1 MMKKRKES
9 VVMNMIRMLGAIIF
23 VALFL
28 IFSLP
33 IIGLEYLYEKVN
45 KKRADITSLRIVQW
59 AFRMVLL
66 ICGTNVI
73 VKGEENVITDEP
85 VLYIGNHRSFFDT
98 VIGYSRCPNL
108 TGFISKD
115 VIKKVPILN
124 LWMERLYCLFLDRSN
139 TRDGLRVV
147 LTSIEYIKKGISIY
161 VFPEGTRTR
170 TGEMSPFKEG
180 TFKIAS
186 KTGCPIIPV
195 AFSNTEDIFEGHFP
209 WIKKT
214 TAVIHYGKP
223 IYPNELEG
231 DDKKH
236 LGAYTQRAISE
247 MLEED
252 KDLY

>member
-1 MMKKRKES
+1 
-9 VVMNMIRMLGAIIF
+9 MIRVIGTIVF
-23 VALFL
+23 VVSFL
-28 IFSLP
+28 VLSLP
-33 IIGLEYLYEKVN
+33 ILGLEWLYAKVN

-73 VKGEENVITDEP
+73 VKGEENVITDAP
-85 VLYIGNHRSFFDT
+85 VLYIGNHRSYFDI
-98 VIGYSRCPNL
+98 VVGYSRCPNL

-115 VIKKVPILN
+115 HFKKIPILRT
-124 LWMERLYCLFLDRSN
+124 WMERLYCLFLDRSN

-147 LTSIEYIKKGISIY
+147 LTAIDYIKRGISIF
-161 VFPEGTRTR
+161 VCPEGTRTR
-170 TGEMSPFKEG
+170 TGEMAPFKEG
-180 TFKIAS
+180 TFKIAT

-195 AFSNTEDIFEGHFP
+195 AFSNTDDIFERHIP

-214 TAVIHYGKP
+214 TVVIHYGEP
-223 IYPNELEG
+223 IYPDSLEG

-236 LGAYTQRAISE
+236 IGAYTQRAIAE

-252 KDLY
+252 KNLF

>member
-1 MMKKRKES
+1 MVE
-9 VVMNMIRMLGAIIF
+9 NMIRTLCAIVF
-23 VALFL
+23 VVLFL
-28 IFSLP
+28 VLGLP
-33 IIGLEYLYEKVN
+33 VLGLEWLYAKVN
-45 KKRADITSLRIVQW
+45 KKRADITCLRIVQW
-59 AFRMVLL
+59 AFQMVLV
-66 ICGTNVI
+66 ICGTEII
-73 VKGEENVITDEP
+73 VKGEENVITDAP

-115 VIKKVPILN
+115 SVKKVPILN

-147 LTSIEYIKKGISIY
+147 LTAIEYIKRGISIY

-180 TFKIAS
+180 TFKIAT
-186 KTGCPIIPV
+186 KTNCPIIPV

-214 TAVIHYGKP
+214 RVVVHYGEP
-223 IYPNELEG
+223 IYPASLDG
-231 DDKKH
+231 DEKKH
-236 LGAYTQRAISE
+236 IGGYTQQAIAA

>member
-1 MMKKRKES
+1 M
-9 VVMNMIRMLGAIIF
+9 VWNMIRTLCAIVF
-23 VALFL
+23 VVLFL
-28 IFSLP
+28 VLGLP
-33 IIGLEYLYEKVN
+33 VLGLEWLYAKIN

-59 AFRMVLL
+59 AFQMVLV
-66 ICGTNVI
+66 ICGTEII
-73 VKGEENVITDEP
+73 VKGEENVITDAP

-115 VIKKVPILN
+115 SVRKVPILN
-124 LWMERLYCLFLDRSN
+124 LWMERLYCLFLDRNN

-147 LTSIEYIKKGISIY
+147 LSAIEYIKKGISIY

-180 TFKIAS
+180 TFKIAT

-214 TAVIHYGKP
+214 KVVVHYGKP
-223 IYPNELEG
+223 IYPNSLEG

-236 LGAYTQRAISE
+236 IGAYTQQVIAR

-252 KDLY
+252 KDLF

>member
-1 MMKKRKES
+1 M
-9 VVMNMIRMLGAIIF
+9 VWNMIRTLCAIVF
-23 VALFL
+23 VVLFL
-28 IFSLP
+28 VLGLP
-33 IIGLEYLYEKVN
+33 VLGLEWLYAKIN

-59 AFRMVLL
+59 AFQMVLV
-66 ICGTNVI
+66 ICGTEII
-73 VKGEENVITDEP
+73 VKGEENVITDAP

-115 VIKKVPILN
+115 SVRKVPILN
-124 LWMERLYCLFLDRSN
+124 LWMERLYCLFLDRNN

-147 LTSIEYIKKGISIY
+147 LSAIEYIKKGISIY

-180 TFKIAS
+180 TFKIAT

-214 TAVIHYGKP
+214 RVVVHYGKP
-223 IYPNELEG
+223 IYPNSLEG

-236 LGAYTQRAISE
+236 IGAYTQQAIAR

-252 KDLY
+252 KDLF

>member
-1 MMKKRKES
+1 M
-9 VVMNMIRMLGAIIF
+9 VWNMIRTLCAIVF
-23 VALFL
+23 VVLFL
-28 IFSLP
+28 VLGLP
-33 IIGLEYLYEKVN
+33 VLGLEWLYAKIN

-59 AFRMVLL
+59 AFQMVLV
-66 ICGTNVI
+66 ICGTEII
-73 VKGEENVITDEP
+73 VRGEENVITDAP

-115 VIKKVPILN
+115 SVRKVPILN
-124 LWMERLYCLFLDRSN
+124 LWMERLYCLFLDRNN

-147 LTSIEYIKKGISIY
+147 LSAIEYIKKGISIY

-180 TFKIAS
+180 TFKIAT

-214 TAVIHYGKP
+214 KVVVHYGKP
-223 IYPNELEG
+223 IYPNSLEG

-236 LGAYTQRAISE
+236 IGAYTQQVIAR

-252 KDLY
+252 KDLF